1 MKMPNLSACARS
13 CSLVESHVTI
23 EAAIEK
29 RPAASEACESS
40 FRFPL
45 SSGVFI
51 TNILAERLLSFG
63 ARRYFGCAKV

>member
-13 CSLVESHVTI
+13 WFLVESHVAI

-40 FRFPL
+40 FKFTL
-45 SSGVFI
+45 SSDVFI
-51 TNILAERLLSFG
+51 K
-63 ARRYFGCAKV
+63 Y